1 MHNCIVIHANAAVQ
15 ICTSPHCKYLSNNHL
30 IDRQRHKRRS
40 WHINPD
46 GGACRTYKT
55 IQDAGRDGQE
65 GLLTG
70 TDACKHTQHPKA
82 SPHLG

>member
-1 MHNCIVIHANAAVQ
+1 MHNCFVIHANAAVQ
-15 ICTSPHCKYLSNNHL
+15 TCTLHISKQKSP
-30 IDRQRHKRRS
+30 DRQAETQTQELAHQ
-40 WHINPD
+40 PD

-82 SPHLG
+82 SPHLA